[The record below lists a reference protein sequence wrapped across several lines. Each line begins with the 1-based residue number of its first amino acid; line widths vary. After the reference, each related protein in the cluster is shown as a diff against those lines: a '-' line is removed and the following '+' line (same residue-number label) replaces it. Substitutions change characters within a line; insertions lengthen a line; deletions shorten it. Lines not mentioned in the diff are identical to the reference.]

1 MTVLRPALML
11 PFLQSTNGMIA
22 VAAVMILLTCGALLI
37 RKIIRID
44 V

>member
-1 MTVLRPALML
+1 MML
-11 PFLQSTNGMIA
+11 PFLKSTTGMIA
-22 VAAVMILLTCGALLI
+22 VAGVMVLITCGALMI